1 MKWRNLIQLNTGERH
16 AMTYKLSSGR
26 RYLNGELVDPPQ
38 LGAWVEDDVFPWLDL
53 DDLVDAGLFQI
64 AASDDEW
71 NEIEEWLLS
80 TEQSEIPILFLIERC
95 CDSGVLLPDEM
106 IETRLQD
113 CSQDWISACLSAIN
127 AAPQEFASEL
137 FSALSLAV
145 RVERNGRIPRQK
157 IEEEQRSTLTFFRPG

>member
-1 MKWRNLIQLNTGERH
+1 
-16 AMTYKLSSGR
+16 MTYKLSSGR
-26 RYLNGELVDPPQ
+26 RYLNGELVDPPH
-38 LGAWVEDDVFPWLDL
+38 LGSWTENDIFPWLDL
-53 DDLVDAGLFQI
+53 DDLVDARLFEI

-80 TEQSEIPILFLIERC
+80 IEDSEIPLLFLIERC
-95 CDSGVLLPDEM
+95 CDNGVLLPDEM

-113 CSQDWISACLSAIN
+113 CSQDWISACLSAIK

-145 RVERNGRIPRQK
+145 RVERNGRIPSQK
-157 IEEEQRSTLTFFRPG
+157 IEGEQRAASSGMPRGLGSR